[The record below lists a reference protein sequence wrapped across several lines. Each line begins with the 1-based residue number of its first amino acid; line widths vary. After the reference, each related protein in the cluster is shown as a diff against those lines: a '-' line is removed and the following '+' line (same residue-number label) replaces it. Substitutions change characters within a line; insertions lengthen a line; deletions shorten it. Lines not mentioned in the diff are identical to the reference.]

1 MNSTLRWLALG
12 GASLALVAV
21 AACERSSS
29 GSPEDAAIAAAV
41 EKSRLEQKEADRA
54 LREQAIA
61 AELARRDAEQAAI
74 DAEATRESE
83 REASIARLEERLR
96 GVLVD
101 PESMQIRNARLA
113 SDGTTLCV
121 EFNARNKRG
130 VYLGFR
136 RAVVSDT
143 VLSLEQDP
151 DDSDREPQ
159 HRFAE
164 IARKTGCYPE
174 PLPGPSAT
182 SALSN

>member
-1 MNSTLRWLALG
+1 MNSALHWIGLAS
-12 GASLALVAV
+12 ASLALAAV
-21 AACERSSS
+21 AACERSS
-29 GSPEDAAIAAAV
+29 GSREDAAIAAAV
-41 EKSRLEQKEADRA
+41 EKSRFEQKEADRA

-83 REASIARLEERLR
+83 REASVARLEERLR

-101 PESMQIRNARLA
+101 PASMQIRNARLTA
-113 SDGTTLCV
+113 DGTLCT
-121 EFNARNKRG
+121 EFNAKNKQG
-130 VYLGFR
+130 SYLGFR

-151 DDSDREPQ
+151 DDAYREPQ

-164 IARKTGCYPE
+164 IARATGCY
-174 PLPGPSAT
+174 
-182 SALSN
+182 